1 MNKAWPFLS
10 RAGQSEKYIDV
21 CIVLFLAF
29 FVGITAARI
38 DYSIPPMEDAAMLMR
53 YAGHIAEGAGCV
65 WNVGDRPVDGATDFL
80 FMAVTALLTKAGLS
94 LESSV
99 RLIGLASHGLTVII
113 VYVALRT
120 LYQAYRI
127 PALIS
132 ALYLAAGPG
141 LLYIT
146 ACFGTPF
153 FALFACI
160 TWWIAL
166 KLLLQ
171 DENRH
176 LLSLLFAV
184 SGLITGLIR
193 PEGVILA
200 SLMLLCIVCYRG
212 VRRSL
217 VPVLYFGGI
226 FLVLGGLYF
235 VWRWQYFGYPLPN
248 PFYKKGGGAL
258 HSAGLVS
265 SVSYAIALT
274 LPLLLTFLS
283 GVRSRQTL
291 RLLLCFSIPLG
302 GFVAA
307 FVLISEEMNIAGRF
321 QYAILPMTLICWYPL
336 VKGICNDFRL
346 PKWSELDRY
355 QHASLMLFAGAIS
368 LGSLGYIVVVQTS
381 TPFRLCEDGRYKV
394 ASMLA
399 DYRGKGYTIAT
410 TEAGLLPLYS
420 QWHAVD
426 AWGLNDQWIAHHGI
440 ITSEYLDRY
449 KPEVIMSHSLL
460 SSPGLAKIKLNGWM
474 DTVQALHDYAEKNNY
489 VLAAVFGRC
498 PDDTHYYY
506 VRGDCA
512 DGKEIV
518 QRIRSMEY
526 LWFADGQ
533 AALNFALLTRRNPD

>member
-10 RAGQSEKYIDV
+10 RAGRFERHLDV
-21 CIVLFLAF
+21 CIVLFLAI
-29 FVGITAARI
+29 FVGFTAARI

-53 YAGHIAEGAGCV
+53 YAGHVAEGAGCV

-94 LESSV
+94 LEASV
-99 RLIGLASHGLTVII
+99 RLIGLVSHGLTVVI

-120 LYQAYRI
+120 LYEAYRI

-132 ALYLAAGPG
+132 ALYLAFGPG

-166 KLLLQ
+166 KLLQQ
-171 DENRH
+171 DKNRH

-200 SLMLLCIVCYRG
+200 SLMLLSIVCYRG

-226 FLVLGGLYF
+226 FLFLGGWYF

-248 PFYKKGGGAL
+248 PFYKKGGGTL
-258 HSAGLVS
+258 HMAGLVS
-265 SVSYAIALT
+265 SLRYAVVLT
-274 LPLLLTFLS
+274 LPFLATFFS

-307 FVLISEEMNIAGRF
+307 FVLLSNEMNIAGRF
-321 QYAILPMTLICWYPL
+321 QYAILPMMLICWYPL
-336 VKGICNDFRL
+336 VKGICNDFHL

-355 QHASLMLFAGAIS
+355 QHASLVLFAVALSFGT
-368 LGSLGYIVVVQTS
+368 LGYMVVVRTR
-381 TPFRLCEDGRYKV
+381 TPFRFYRDGRYEV
-394 ASMLA
+394 ARMLS

-420 QWHAVD
+420 GWRALD
-426 AWGLNDQWIAHHGI
+426 TWGLNDQWIAHHGT
-440 ITSEYLDRY
+440 ITPEYLARY
-449 KPEVIMSHSLL
+449 KPEIIVSHSL
-460 SSPGLAKIKLNGWM
+460 SSPFALAKNGLKGWM
-474 DTVQALHDYAEKNNY
+474 DMMRIVHGYAENNDY
-489 VLAAVFGRC
+489 VLAAAFGRC
-498 PDDTHYYY
+498 PDDTHCYY
-506 VRGDCA
+506 VRRDFA
-512 DGKEIV
+512 DAEEIV
-518 QRIRSMEY
+518 RRIRSTEY
-526 LWFADGQ
+526 PWCADGQ
-533 AALNFALLTRRNPD
+533 AACNFALPTNRSPD